1 MERDQI
7 LLSTTDVKQHLPSL
21 GWRELCELPKVG
33 LHSHSIH
40 TRVRSPT
47 HPNTPNC
54 YLHLLISYKLIMFL
68 HLSANCSR
76 SYLPAQS
83 RAALSRLH
91 RAGHCH
97 GVYHSERFWCE
108 DSTGNMIHMAT
119 IYMSTSSNHS
129 KLRSKLT
136 RTKPP
141 IPITAIS
148 CQGCYIVPK
157 ISTAPSGALTPIHNK
172 LLYQLISPLRTTTG
186 APNSP
191 CSHKGKVG
199 TISRLGF
206 LCKKI

>member
-1 MERDQI
+1 M
-7 LLSTTDVKQHLPSL
+7 L
-21 GWRELCELPKVG
+21 
-33 LHSHSIH
+33 SHSMC
-40 TRVRSPT
+40 V
-47 HPNTPNC
+47 
-54 YLHLLISYKLIMFL
+54 
-68 HLSANCSR
+68 NCSR

-83 RAALSRLH
+83 RAASSRLH
-91 RAGHCH
+91 RAGIVT
-97 GVYHSERFWCE
+97 VYIIPNAFDLKTRSDSEM
-108 DSTGNMIHMAT
+108 SILMAAT
-119 IYMSTSSNHS
+119 YTSTSSNHS

-136 RTKPP
+136 RTKLPT
-141 IPITAIS
+141 PITAIS
-148 CQGCYIVPK
+148 CQGCYVVPK